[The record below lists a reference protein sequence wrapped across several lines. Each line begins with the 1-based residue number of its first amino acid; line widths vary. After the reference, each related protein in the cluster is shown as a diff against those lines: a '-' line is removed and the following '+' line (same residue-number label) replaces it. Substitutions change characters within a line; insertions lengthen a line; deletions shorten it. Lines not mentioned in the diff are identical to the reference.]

1 MSKIKYLKIENPCNN
16 CFKDVL
22 TVPTIGFL
30 KLHKYFGKTQVK
42 PVSSNTSLGYGF
54 GFLSDTRLC

>member
-1 MSKIKYLKIENPCNN
+1 MSKTQYLKIENPYNYY
-16 CFKDVL
+16 KDVL
-22 TVPTIGFL
+22 TVPTTGFL

-54 GFLSDTRLC
+54 GFL

>member
-1 MSKIKYLKIENPCNN
+1 M
-16 CFKDVL
+16 L